1 MNLKESLGINIKK
14 YRKLNNITQE
24 KLAEIIDIE
33 INSVSAIERGKY
45 FPSPENLVK
54 ISQALNVSLSD
65 LFSFSKEYSCED
77 YMREILTNIE
87 FLKNNKLKLSA
98 ISCFIKNILLD

>member
-1 MNLKESLGINIKK
+1 MLNILDDVIIIMMFQKERNCTFGVI
-14 YRKLNNITQE
+14 
-24 KLAEIIDIE
+24 
-33 INSVSAIERGKY
+33 VGKY

-77 YMREILTNIE
+77 YMREIRTNIE